1 MMTVNRAE
9 TSPQR
14 NPERELQI
22 GRIQRA
28 RENLQHIDAHS
39 AGRSPDEIMAEKA
52 KHHATVQ
59 DAEQK
64 LAKMSAAQQHGTQE
78 GARGGHF
85 YISSTG
91 AKIYVKDNP
100 GAEVVGHM
108 TNQRFHQGLP
118 SSCHLAEPRKNR

>member
-1 MMTVNRAE
+1 M
-9 TSPQR
+9 
-14 NPERELQI
+14 
-22 GRIQRA
+22 
-28 RENLQHIDAHS
+28 S
-39 AGRSPDEIMAEKA
+39 ADDVMAEKA
-52 KHHATVQ
+52 KHHATVK

-78 GARGGHF
+78 GVRGGHF

-108 TNQRFHQGLP
+108 SNQRFHRGLP
-118 SSCHLAEPRKNR
+118 MSVHLAEPKKSR